1 MKWKEFTFNSS
12 FSRHVKF
19 LLSERNSQEARSER
33 FWRFVI
39 SVDLPRATIIE
50 IKPLRVLW
58 LPLLKSLFFTVSFKG
73 FVSLQSSA
81 EIAQRWPQ
89 NQCQNIYLFSYT
101 HCHHFSASHHSN
113 LHDFLLIRWK
123 TDSVGRS
130 FQSITI
136 IKWALGLWCKTAQ
149 TVCLFFTVRKI
160 YKLFLLKTLKH
171 YF

>member
-1 MKWKEFTFNSS
+1 MKWKEFAFNSR

-58 LPLLKSLFFTVSFKG
+58 LPLLKSLFFTVLFKG

-123 TDSVGRS
+123 TDSVGHHNNKMS
-130 FQSITI
+130 TG
-136 IKWALGLWCKTAQ
+136 ALVQNCPN
-149 TVCLFFTVRKI
+149 CLFVLHGEKNLQIIFA
-160 YKLFLLKTLKH
+160 
-171 YF
+171 